1 MYQYYFFN
9 QISKNS
15 LYDFNNSLND
25 GIFRSVHIKG
35 FYFHFIAYLFFL
47 KKMKIQLITNVF
59 IIFFQLNLKMIIIF
73 SNLISL
79 FLYIKMYKLD
89 DTYVLFNFVITSTYV
104 YS

>member
-35 FYFHFIAYLFFL
+35 FYFHFIAYLFFF
-47 KKMKIQLITNVF
+47 KKNENSINYQCIYH
-59 IIFFQLNLKMIIIF
+59 
-73 SNLISL
+73 
-79 FLYIKMYKLD
+79 FLPIKP
-89 DTYVLFNFVITSTYV
+89 
-104 YS
+104 